1 MAQQKTELDPTP
13 ASASQDNLV
22 ALQDGNKETQVL
34 EINQQMSSL
43 ENSIEQLNKKL
54 NSTNK
59 QIKSDVNRLVE
70 SDSDITEKVAETY
83 KKLGAIESNFQ
94 DLNKE
99 SNKINADLKKVNKTI
114 KDFEKTSKA
123 ALDEVIETQA
133 EVNQEFKQVNQDLI
147 ERAEKLAKKATTL
160 TRKLNK
166 SIKDNS
172 KALTELESK
181 IVTELE
187 SVAQSS
193 EDRDAKLDGKI
204 NEANEELNS
213 QKAKILLMQSV
224 DEALDKRASALEQT
238 AEQLLE
244 DTEALQDS
252 TETLNILTSKLVDDV
267 EALESH
273 TAYLAEQN
281 LQQQQQLDDLEEKS
295 ASLKQALLA
304 LTKLEKKHFQ
314 ILGSASLLLVLA
326 IVALFF
332 FEQYQRDNEAVL
344 ETQRNAQVEEQIT
357 DLQVQVHEEQ
367 ATSTVFSSEI
377 SKLQDNVQTM
387 LASIE
392 GISEEMVNMNDQ
404 VQSLDGRVRYI
415 APLYNFGTDN
425 TIHGS
430 QWLAQLNPEHY
441 SIKVATVA
449 DKQDLYEVAQWY
461 NHYFTDDLGYYTD
474 DQDQYTLVYSG
485 KFETEAQTNQAM
497 SDMPRFMNFE
507 RISAISNAEILQQ
520 IQQ

>member
-1 MAQQKTELDPTP
+1 MAQQKSELDADQ
-13 ASASQDNLV
+13 ASNGQDNLV
-22 ALQDGNKETQVL
+22 ALQDSNKEKQVL

-43 ENSIEQLNKKL
+43 EDSIEQLNKKL
-54 NSTNK
+54 NTTNK

-70 SDSDITEKVAETY
+70 SDSEITEKVAETY

-94 DLNKE
+94 DLNQE
-99 SNKINADLKKVNKTI
+99 SKKINTDLKKVNKTI
-114 KDFEKTSKA
+114 KDFEKSSKA

-147 ERAEKLAKKATTL
+147 ERAEELAKKATTL

-181 IVTELE
+181 IVSELE
-187 SVAQSS
+187 NVAQSS

-204 NEANEELNS
+204 DAANEEINN

-238 AEQLLE
+238 AEQLLA
-244 DTEALQDS
+244 DTEELQDS

-267 EALESH
+267 EALEAH
-273 TAYLAEQN
+273 TAQLAEQN
-281 LQQQQQLDDLEEKS
+281 LQQQQQLDDLEQKS
-295 ASLKQALLA
+295 ASLAQSLLA

-314 ILGSASLLLVLA
+314 ILGSASLLLLVA
-326 IVALFF
+326 IAGLFL

-392 GISEEMVNMNDQ
+392 GISEDIVNMNDQ

-430 QWLAQLNPEHY
+430 QWLEQLNPEHY

-461 NHYFTDDLGYYTD
+461 NHYFSDDLGYFTD
-474 DQDQYTLVYSG
+474 DQGQYTLVYG
-485 KFETEAQTNQAM
+485 GRFETEAQANEVM
-497 SDMPRFMNFE
+497 NDMPRFMNFE
-507 RISAISNAEILQQ
+507 RISAIANSEILQQ